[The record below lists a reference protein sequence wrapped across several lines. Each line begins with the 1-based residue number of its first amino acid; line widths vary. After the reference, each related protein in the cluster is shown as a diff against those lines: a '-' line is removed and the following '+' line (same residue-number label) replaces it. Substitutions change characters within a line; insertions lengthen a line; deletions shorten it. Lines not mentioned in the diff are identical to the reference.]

1 MANIE
6 KPATGTSIGFSFN
19 ANNGASPKNNRL
31 TINADKTLYFN
42 GERLGMK
49 EAEADYLKKQVAAEN
64 EKKASVV
71 IEVFNGPSGVSTLD
85 KDALPEQL
93 TVRVTTKFEGK
104 PADSNSTGGGTFT
117 IIYNINNK
125 PVIKSVAFTKKQT
138 GVYECVIRQ
147 GDPETTDIHNVYY
160 NGAFTVEA
168 TCVPQGITK
177 TASKDVYAYHKI
189 RFGVCALEELTTTS
203 TSQDAMAAFQTRG
216 PQSSAG
222 GTYDFTFTDNT
233 YAYIMIPTGV
243 SVPSSLAGSDPQG
256 VEGPLPVPFKKMND
270 FVWKG
275 VTYKQYRIASAQKAS
290 THKVVFN

>member
-42 GERLGMK
+42 GERLGMN
-49 EAEADYLKKQVAAEN
+49 EAEADYLKKQVEAEN

-71 IEVFNGPSGVSTLD
+71 IEVFNGPTGVNTLD

-93 TVRVTTKFEGK
+93 TVRVTTKYNDTLE
-104 PADSNSTGGGTFT
+104 DSTSLPTIKIGTQAVR
-117 IIYNINNK
+117 Y
-125 PVIKSVAFTKKQT
+125 TKKST
-138 GVYECVIRQ
+138 GVYECVIYS
-147 GDPETTDIHNVYY
+147 GNPETSTPQKAYY
-160 NGAFTVEA
+160 NGGFTIKA
-168 TCVPQGITK
+168 DCSPNGITK
-177 TASKDVYAYHKI
+177 SATKTVAAYHKI
-189 RFGVCALEELTTTS
+189 RFGVSELTELTAVS
-203 TSQDAMAAFQTRG
+203 SAQDAMAAFTTRG

-233 YAYIMIPTGV
+233 YAYVMIPTGV
-243 SVPSSLAGSDPQG
+243 NVPNSLAGSEPQG

-270 FVWKG
+270 FVWNG
-275 VTYKQYRIASAQKAS
+275 VTYKQYRIASPQKAS

>member
-42 GERLGMK
+42 GERLGMN
-49 EAEADYLKKQVAAEN
+49 ELETDYLKRKLNEENAA
-64 EKKASVV
+64 KASVV
-71 IEVFNGPSGVSTLD
+71 IEVFNGPTGGVNTLD

-93 TVRVTTKFEGK
+93 TVRVTTKFNG
-104 PADSNSTGGGTFT
+104 AAVDSNSSGGGTFT
-117 IIYNINNK
+117 IGG
-125 PVIKSVAFTKKQT
+125 KSAAFTKKST
-138 GVYECVIRQ
+138 GVYECVIYS
-147 GDPETTDIHNVYY
+147 GNPETSTPQKVYY
-160 NGAFTVEA
+160 NGAFKVVA
-168 TCVPQGITK
+168 TCSPQGITK
-177 TASKDVYAYHKI
+177 SASKDVYAYHKI
-189 RFGVCALEELTTTS
+189 RFGVSELTELTAVS
-203 TSQDAMAAFQTRG
+203 SAQDAMAGFTTRG

-233 YAYIMIPTGV
+233 YAYVMIPTGV
-243 SVPSSLAGSDPQG
+243 NVPNSLAGSEPQG

-270 FVWKG
+270 FVWNG
-275 VTYKQYRIASAQKAS
+275 VTYKQYRIASPQKAS

>member
-19 ANNGASPKNNRL
+19 ENNGASPKNNRL

-42 GERLGMK
+42 GERLGMN
-49 EAEADYLKKQVAAEN
+49 EAEADYLKKQVDAEN
-64 EKKASVV
+64 EKKAIVV
-71 IEVFNGPSGVSTLD
+71 IEVFNGLTPVNTLD

-93 TVRVTTKFEGK
+93 TVRVTTKYNGAAEENTSLPTIK
-104 PADSNSTGGGTFT
+104 IGTQAVR
-117 IIYNINNK
+117 Y
-125 PVIKSVAFTKKQT
+125 TKKSK
-138 GVYECVIRQ
+138 GVYECVIAKGTSPSTEEQ
-147 GDPETTDIHNVYY
+147 AYY
-160 NGAFTVEA
+160 NGGFTVTA
-168 TCVPQGITK
+168 TCSPKGITK

-189 RFGVCALEELTTTS
+189 RFGVSELTELTAVS
-203 TSQDAMAAFQTRG
+203 SAQDAMAGFTTRG

-233 YAYIMIPTGV
+233 YAYVMIPTGV
-243 SVPSSLAGSDPQG
+243 NVPTSLAGSEPQG

-270 FVWKG
+270 FVWNG
-275 VTYKQYRIASAQKAS
+275 VTYKQYRIASPQKAS

>member
-42 GERLGMK
+42 GERLGMN
-49 EAEADYLKKQVAAEN
+49 EAEADYLKKQVDAEN

-71 IEVFNGPSGVSTLD
+71 IEVFNGLTPVNTLD

-93 TVRVTTKFEGK
+93 TVRVTTKFSGEAVENTSLPTIK
-104 PADSNSTGGGTFT
+104 IGTQAVR
-117 IIYNINNK
+117 Y
-125 PVIKSVAFTKKQT
+125 TKKSK
-138 GVYECVIRQ
+138 GVYECVIAKGTSPSTEEQ
-147 GDPETTDIHNVYY
+147 AYY
-160 NGAFTVEA
+160 NGGFTVTA
-168 TCVPQGITK
+168 TCSPQGITK
-177 TASKDVYAYHKI
+177 TASKTVYAYHKI
-189 RFGVCALEELTTTS
+189 RFGVSELTELTAVS
-203 TSQDAMAAFQTRG
+203 SAQDAMAAFTTRG

-233 YAYIMIPTGV
+233 YAYVMIPTGV
-243 SVPSSLAGSDPQG
+243 NVPTSLAGSEPQG

-270 FVWKG
+270 FVWNG
-275 VTYKQYRIASAQKAS
+275 VTYKQYRIASPQKAS